1 METGEVSFTK
11 QVKSELS
18 ARSYT
23 TEEKKS
29 LLSGFIRN
37 GAVFSIGS
45 KPSLELRTEIA
56 SVCKLI
62 YSSLK
67 DVYQRTPR
75 ITYEKKTR
83 FKKGVIYRISVRD
96 ERLYDRREELEGFK
110 DGIERIPPKNR
121 LHRKNLSSFLIGCF
135 LANGSVNNP
144 SSAHTSYYLEMAFTD
159 KNDALAVKKKLLTF
173 KEEKSRGFKYIKRRE
188 KHVLYLKRSDQNSV
202 FLSFI
207 GANQGRF
214 TFENARINKEE
225 RNINN
230 RLSICDSANFSR
242 SLNSAQRDIEAI
254 EFLLTVRPLSL
265 FDEKTQAVIQ
275 KRLDRKEANY
285 RELAENISKDGV
297 SISKSGVVHIR
308 SSLRGQ
314 ADEIRKRRK

>member
-1 METGEVSFTK
+1 M
-11 QVKSELS
+11 
-18 ARSYT
+18 
-23 TEEKKS
+23 
-29 LLSGFIRN
+29 
-37 GAVFSIGS
+37 SI
-45 KPSLELRTEIA
+45 
-56 SVCKLI
+56 
-62 YSSLK
+62 
-67 DVYQRTPR
+67 
-75 ITYEKKTR
+75 
-83 FKKGVIYRISVRD
+83 
-96 ERLYDRREELEGFK
+96 
-110 DGIERIPPKNR
+110 
-121 LHRKNLSSFLIGCF
+121 
-135 LANGSVNNP
+135 NNP
-144 SSAHTSYYLEMAFTD
+144 SSAHTSYYLERAFTD

-188 KHVLYLKRSDQNSV
+188 KHVLYLKRSDQISV